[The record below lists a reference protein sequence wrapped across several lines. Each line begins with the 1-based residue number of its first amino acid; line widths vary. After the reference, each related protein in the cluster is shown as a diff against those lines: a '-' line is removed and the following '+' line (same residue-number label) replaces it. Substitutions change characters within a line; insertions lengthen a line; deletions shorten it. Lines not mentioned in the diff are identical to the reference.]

1 MGSLVNLLK
10 KKNLKDFRSL
20 PISVFGALLLVL
32 SSCQKT
38 LKSATPI
45 EETPARDKLSLCISS
60 DVSSLDPRFGVD
72 GTSSQIIKMLFEGLM
87 YVDSSGLVLPAI
99 AESYEVSSDQKTYTF
114 HLKNCQWSNG
124 MDITAYDFEYSWKS
138 VIDFPENH
146 RSMAVHNFYIIKN
159 VAKYGESLCQLH
171 EIGIHALDAKTLR
184 VDLENPVPYFLEAL
198 TNTWFFPVCKFVD
211 QTTPNWAAESEK
223 AFVCSGPFHLKKHF
237 HNNEVLL
244 DKNPLFWDASRVLL
258 HAISI
263 TIVKDPMTQLCLF
276 EKGQIDWLGKPL
288 SGLPLDACAI
298 LKKEKKISLHPSFGV
313 YWYFFNTDRFPF
325 TNKKI
330 RQAFACA
337 LNRKEITEYV
347 LQANE
352 QPATSILPAAYGI
365 NQEGFLVDNN
375 KERARQLLAEGLEE
389 LGIKR
394 KNLPEI
400 TISYNSDE
408 THQNIAQIV
417 QQQILA
423 VLGVRVKLRH
433 AEWKVHYS
441 NLRQGDFSIGGM
453 VWHSWVRDPIYLL
466 QAFRLKDHGINIS
479 RWQNIGYQELLT
491 ASDQEKDPLLRKNL
505 LRQAQSLL
513 MEEMPVIPVYFTSI
527 AYGKSDELQNA
538 TILESSM
545 LDFRHAYFSNKISSI
560 ETRCSGHGIEK
571 SRNDL

>member
-1 MGSLVNLLK
+1 MEPLFKQLK
-10 KKNLKDFRSL
+10 KRFLRGLGSFAVL
-20 PISVFGALLLVL
+20 VFIALLFPLV
-32 SSCQKT
+32 SCQNPS
-38 LKSATPI
+38 KSSALGAKQQI
-45 EETPARDKLSLCISS
+45 RDKLSLCISC

-72 GTSSQIIKMLFEGLM
+72 STSSQVIKMLFEGLM
-87 YVDSSGLVLPAI
+87 YVDSSGVVVPAI

-138 VIDFPENH
+138 IIGLSENH
-146 RSMAVHNFYIIKN
+146 RSMSAHNFYIIKN
-159 VAKYGESLCQLH
+159 VAKYGESLCGLH
-171 EIGIHALDAKTLR
+171 EIGISALDAKTLR
-184 VDLENPVPYFLEAL
+184 VDLENPVSYFLEAL
-198 TNTWFFPVCKFVD
+198 TNTWFFPVCKFID
-211 QTTPNWAAESEK
+211 QTTGNWAAESKK
-223 AFVCSGPFHLKKHF
+223 AFVCSGPFHLQEHL

-244 DKNPLFWDASRVLL
+244 EKNPLFWDASRVCLKK
-258 HAISI
+258 ISI

-276 EKGQIDWLGKPL
+276 EKGEIDWLGKPL

-298 LKKEKKISLHPSFGV
+298 LKKEKKVSLHPSLGV

-330 RQAFACA
+330 RQAFSYAV
-337 LNRKEITEYV
+337 NRKEITEYI

-352 QPATSILPAAYGI
+352 LPATSLLPSVYGL
-365 NQEGFLVDNN
+365 NEEQCLFDNN
-375 KERARQLLAEGLEE
+375 KEKARELLSLGLEE

-394 KNLPEI
+394 RNLPEI

-408 THQNIAQIV
+408 IHQNVAQIV
-417 QQQILA
+417 QQQIFA

-433 AEWKVHYS
+433 AEWKVHYN

-453 VWHSWVRDPIYLL
+453 VWHSLIRDPIYIL

-479 RWQNIGYQELLT
+479 RWQNIEYQELLT

-505 LRQAQSLL
+505 LRKAHSLL

-527 AYGKSDELQNA
+527 AYGKSDKLQNA

-545 LDFRHAYFSNKISSI
+545 LDFRHAYFSEDISSI
-560 ETRCSGHGIEK
+560 ETRCLAHGTETN
-571 SRNDL
+571 RNDL